1 MRQAVSLSADIAP
14 DSYLV
19 AFLRLNHVITGIYMC
34 VHLRGKAHRLL
45 ILGYNN
51 FSWETVITI
60 GFELD
65 MLRRKRPY
73 KWTIWVSSLQYSK
86 LYYRLNE
93 NSYTL
98 GPVTRACLP
107 LSAYSLI

>member
-1 MRQAVSLSADIAP
+1 MRQVVSLSTDITL

-19 AFLRLNHVITGIYMC
+19 SFIRLNHVIAGIYMC
-34 VHLRGKAHRLL
+34 VYIRGREHRLL
-45 ILGYNN
+45 TLSYNN
-51 FSWETVITI
+51 VSWETVITT
-60 GFELD
+60 GFELG
-65 MLRRKRPY
+65 MLRGKRPY

>member
-1 MRQAVSLSADIAP
+1 VRQVVPLSADMTL
-14 DSYLV
+14 DSHLV
-19 AFLRLNHVITGIYMC
+19 AFVKLNHVIAGIYMC
-34 VHLRGKAHRLL
+34 VHLRGKEHRLL

-51 FSWETVITI
+51 VSWETVITT

-98 GPVTRACLP
+98 GPVTQACLA

>member
-1 MRQAVSLSADIAP
+1 MRQAVSLSVDITP

-34 VHLRGKAHRLL
+34 VHLSGNEHRLL

-51 FSWETVITI
+51 VSWETVITT

-73 KWTIWVSSLQYSK
+73 KWTIWVSSLQLVKFTTVSMRIAIPWDP
-86 LYYRLNE
+86 LHGL
-93 NSYTL
+93 
-98 GPVTRACLP
+98 ACLY
-107 LSAYSLI
+107 LLTH